1 MIFLITLLGLGL
13 RLISL
18 NQSFW
23 LDEATSATVAKNF
36 SFGQIITQ
44 FSPGDFHPP
53 LYYLILK
60 VWTLPFGVS
69 EVSTRSFSIVC
80 ALISIWLIYVIGK
93 TLKNKFAGYAAA
105 FLLATSPL
113 FIYYSQ
119 EARMYVL
126 ETLLILIAVYL
137 FIKFLHKVNFVTA
150 IGLSF
155 TLAFLGLTDYLPLLI
170 LPVFWLVALLLHK
183 NKQWWLLFIS
193 AHLILLLAFIWWS
206 PIFIRQVSVGLGV
219 KSETPLWWQALGSNS
234 FKELM
239 LVPVKFLIGRVSF
252 TNKILY
258 SLVVTGAGA
267 IFIWPLV
274 KLVKKLKDYKLIIV
288 WLVLPILLAYSISF
302 FIPVFSYFR
311 LLFILPAFYMLVSL
325 GTRPRYLIILVALNL
340 IFSMMYLTNPKFQ
353 REDWRGASSFIT
365 SQSQS
370 QKAEVLFVTD
380 GQMEGY
386 RYYNHSVPS
395 YGPSGFNQSYKLIWL
410 SRYVQPIFDPG
421 DILRQEIETAG
432 YQRQGEYDFNGV
444 VVWKYEMK

>member
-23 LDEATSATVAKNF
+23 LDEATSATVARNL

-60 VWTLPFGVS
+60 VWTLPLGVS
-69 EVSTRSFSIVC
+69 EISTRSLSIVC
-80 ALISIWLIYVIGK
+80 ALISIWLIYLIGK
-93 TLKNKFAGYAAA
+93 TIKNKFAGYAAA
-105 FLLATSPL
+105 LLLATSPL

-126 ETLLILIAVYL
+126 ETLLVLTAVYL
-137 FIKFLHKVNFVTA
+137 FINFLHKTNVATL

-155 TLAFLGLTDYLPLLI
+155 TMAFLGLADYLPLLI
-170 LPVFWLVALLLHK
+170 LPAFWLVALLSHK

-206 PIFIRQVSVGLGV
+206 PIFIRQVSTGLGV
-219 KSETPLWWQALGSNS
+219 KAATPLWWQALGSNS
-234 FKELM
+234 FKELL
-239 LVPVKFLIGRVSF
+239 LVPVKFIIGRISF
-252 TNKILY
+252 TNKIIY
-258 SLVVTGAGA
+258 GLVAAVLGL
-267 IFIWPLV
+267 IFGLAMLPVI
-274 KLVKKLKDYKLIIV
+274 KNIGKYKLIIS
-288 WLVLPILLAYSISF
+288 WLLLPLGLAYLMSF

-311 LLFILPAFYMLVSL
+311 LLFILPAFYLLTAVEV
-325 GTRPRYLIILVALNL
+325 RRYLYILIVINL
-340 IFSMMYLTNPKFQ
+340 LFSVIYLTSPKFQ
-353 REDWRGASSFIT
+353 REDWRGASNFIT
-365 SQSQS
+365 AESQN
-370 QKAEVLFVTD
+370 QKAEALFVTD

-395 YGPSGFNQSYKLIWL
+395 YGPSGFNLSYNLIWL

-421 DILRQEIETAG
+421 DKLRQDIETAG
-432 YQRQGEYDFNGV
+432 YQKIGEYDFNGV